1 MKIWLPKSL
10 RYQMLILT
18 LLIVTAP
25 ILLAGYEVK
34 TRAEEA
40 LIAEKQAKLFFAARL
55 LDAHL
60 GLGGYQAILQAQNGQ
75 AASRDRQLQLLNQ
88 ALASYTDAVAVA
100 LPGLGVGYYSRELDA
115 IITYGPSQDYAG
127 TVGVRIR
134 QDHPGRI
141 VMLEGK
147 PRVEFG
153 SLVRGNIMNAMMP
166 ITRAGKVE
174 GYIWANELTD
184 DIRSQMASM
193 NRQIYLLGGLGL
205 LVCLGLMVTLT
216 NRFVSDV
223 DTIKRGLEEM
233 RADGTKS
240 LPVMTGEMGEIAT
253 AINRMS
259 RAIQDACL
267 LNENILFSIADGI
280 ITVDRAG
287 RIVMINQAAQ
297 TITGYDAEEV
307 IGRFYSEIF
316 ISKETEF
323 HSMLIDTLKTG
334 ISHIG
339 VELDYPVRNGSR
351 HISVSRSCLT
361 DGSSENN
368 GAVVVMR
375 DLTEKQQLQQH
386 VLQSSRL
393 AATDSMTGI
402 MNRRAFLEKLGLMLE
417 QVQAGSLELSLAF
430 LDLDGLKVVN
440 DKYGHQEGDWYIRS
454 VASQISQAVGEA
466 ESVGRLGG
474 DEFAVIFPGYSL
486 QQAESVL
493 GQIEQ
498 DLAALTVSLAKPY
511 RLGLSAGVVFVGAGT
526 SIDADSLLNQ
536 ADAIMYRQ
544 KKLHHLN
551 NLNN

>member
-1 MKIWLPKSL
+1 MKAWLPKSL

-34 TRAEEA
+34 SRAEEA
-40 LIAEKQAKLFFAARL
+40 LIAEKQEKLFFAARL

-60 GLGGYQAILQAQNGQ
+60 GQSGYQAILQAQNGQ
-75 AASRDRQLQLLNQ
+75 AASRDSQLQLLNQ
-88 ALASYTDAVAVA
+88 ALASYTDAVAA
-100 LPGLGVGYYSRELDA
+100 AMPGLGVGYYSRELDA
-115 IITYGPSQDYAG
+115 IVTYGPSQDYAG

-141 VMLEGK
+141 VMSEGQ

-153 SLVRGNIMNAMMP
+153 SLVRGNVMNAMLP
-166 ITRAGKVE
+166 ITRGGKVE

-184 DIRSQMASM
+184 DIRSQIASM
-193 NRQIYLLGGLGL
+193 NHQIYLLGGLGL
-205 LVCLGLMVTLT
+205 LVCLGLMVILT

-223 DTIKRGLEEM
+223 ETIKLGLEGM

-280 ITVDRAG
+280 ITVDSAG

-297 TITGYDAEEV
+297 AITGYDAEEV
-307 IGRFYSEIF
+307 IGQFYSGIF
-316 ISKETEF
+316 ISEDKEF

-351 HISVSRSCLT
+351 HISVSSSCLT
-361 DGSSENN
+361 DGSSENI

-454 VASQISQAVGEA
+454 VASQICQSVGEA

-474 DEFAVIFPGYSL
+474 DEFAVIFPRCSL
-486 QQAESVL
+486 QQAEGVL

-526 SIDADSLLNQ
+526 SIDAESLLNQ
-536 ADAIMYRQ
+536 ADTLMYQ
-544 KKLHHLN
+544 HKKLHHLN
-551 NLNN
+551 N